1 MIECVYFTPEVRCYR
16 DGSVERMYKRSNHFG
31 QSGKWI
37 KCEFTPMNTG
47 YIRIEIDEQIIKIHR
62 LIAFCFL
69 GLNNIRGNRNTDI
82 PDHINKIKT
91 DNRVDNLRI
100 VNVSENAF
108 NRNPKGCY
116 FHKKYK
122 KWCATIKANG
132 KQIHLGSYDTEEE
145 ARNAYLTAKEIH
157 HVI

>member
-1 MIECVYFTPEVRCYR
+1 
-16 DGSVERMYKRSNHFG
+16 
-31 QSGKWI
+31 
-37 KCEFTPMNTG
+37 MNTG